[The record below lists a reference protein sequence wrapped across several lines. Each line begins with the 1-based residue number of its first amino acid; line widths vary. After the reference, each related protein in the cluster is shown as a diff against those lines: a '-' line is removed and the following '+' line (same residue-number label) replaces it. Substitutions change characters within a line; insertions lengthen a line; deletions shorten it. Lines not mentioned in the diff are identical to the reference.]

1 MAIGQVIAREV
12 RLSSSDHRVLAA
24 LGFDRRQLVASTLS
38 WLAFPVVAGSGLAVL
53 GAVAASPLMP
63 IGPARTAEPHPGFSV
78 DFVVL
83 GVGLASLILLFGG
96 VSAATAWF
104 VSRDRPVER
113 YGALPN
119 GGSRWAGAEAF
130 GRAGFSPS
138 AEVGLDMAFTPGQGA
153 SAVPVRSALL
163 GAIVAVA
170 AVVSAITFGANL
182 ERLVSTPYLYGVTWD
197 SGLDAQFSDR
207 DARSGDGGRKP
218 HSRRYRG
225 GGRDLRRRRYDQRAG
240 RACGGDR
247 QPEGI
252 LCSPRW

>member
-38 WLAFPVVAGSGLAVL
+38 WLAFPVLAGSGLAVI

-104 VSRDRPVER
+104 VSRDRPVDR
-113 YGALPN
+113 YSALPN
-119 GGSRWAGAEAF
+119 AGSRWAGAEAF

-182 ERLVSTPYLYGVTWD
+182 ETV
-197 SGLDAQFSDR
+197 GLNALSVR
-207 DARSGDGGRKP
+207 CHLGRRPGRPVLRCDARSGDGGRKP
-218 HSRRYRG
+218 HSRRYRRR
-225 GGRDLRRRRYDQRAG
+225 GRDLR
-240 RACGGDR
+240 
-247 QPEGI
+247 
-252 LCSPRW
+252 